1 MQNHTSQIKQLSN
14 EKLLSQTKFLVQKER
29 DVHIQV
35 LHHLAEIDSRK
46 LYFRQGFSSLFDYAV
61 KELGYSEGAA
71 YRRIKAM
78 KLCQDIPKTES
89 RLQTGRLSLSTA
101 CQLQVFF
108 EKQAKKAREQQK
120 QSLSLKTSQGP
131 VEKREEKKTFGEE
144 DSSPKKGLKS
154 QFIGEKVTS
163 PEKQRR
169 GNQISEQFL
178 SQEEKEN
185 LVRKV
190 EGCSRRATKKL
201 LSESEPSLS
210 LPQEK
215 TRFLGEGK
223 VEVKI
228 VIDEACYKRLEELKN
243 LLSHRNPTLSYG
255 ELLLILSEE
264 GLKKHDPRKRNIREK
279 SKKTQVKA
287 LKEKSEFKSRG
298 REQKVVLKKNEEKKI
313 KKEEKIKEEKNITT
327 SPEKEREKSPGEYQI
342 RKINRTIPSW
352 LKKYIWERDGG
363 RCAYVYHK
371 TNRRCSSK
379 HLLQIDHIRPF
390 AMGGKAEKENLRL
403 LCAGHNQYRR

>member
-1 MQNHTSQIKQLSN
+1 MQNHTAQIKQLSN

-29 DVHIQV
+29 DIHIQV

-78 KLCQDIPKTES
+78 KLCQDMPKTEN
-89 RLQTGRLSLSTA
+89 RLQSGRLSLSTA

-108 EKQAKKAREQQK
+108 EKQAKKARE
-120 QSLSLKTSQGP
+120 
-131 VEKREEKKTFGEE
+131 EKKKPEDQFMGET
-144 DSSPKKGLKS
+144 
-154 QFIGEKVTS
+154 VTS

-169 GNQISEQFL
+169 ENKISERFL

-190 EGCSRRATKKL
+190 EGCSRRATEKL
-201 LSESEPSLS
+201 LSERDSSLS

-215 TRFLGEGK
+215 TRFLGKGK
-223 VEVKI
+223 VEIKI

-243 LLSHRNPTLSYG
+243 LLSHRNPTLSYS

-264 GLKKHDPRKRNIREK
+264 GLKKHDPEKRNVREK
-279 SKKTQVKA
+279 SKKNQAKA

-298 REQKVVLKKNEEKKI
+298 GERKVVFKKSEEKKI
-313 KKEEKIKEEKNITT
+313 KEEEKIKVEKNITT
-327 SPEKEREKSPGEYQI
+327 SPEKQREKRPTKYQI

-352 LKKYIWERDGG
+352 LKKYIWERDQG

-379 HLLQIDHIRPF
+379 YLLQIDHIQPF
-390 AMGGKAEKENLRL
+390 AMGGRAEKDTT
-403 LCAGHNQYRR
+403 